1 MPKIKKS
8 GREEKKQPMM
18 TPKEKKEAKQLKKHA
33 DDAPRF
39 IERSR

>member
-8 GREEKKQPMM
+8 GKEEKKRPLM

-33 DDAPRF
+33 DDAPRLL
-39 IERSR
+39 ERSR